1 MKKDAYYFPHFCN
14 ARGDRKIKRLT
25 KDLGVE
31 GYGLYFMLLE
41 VLREQEGFRFPLA
54 DVDLLADE
62 FRTSEAKLKTVLS
75 NYSLFEIDE
84 KQMFFSPKFDEYMEP
99 YLKMKNQRIEA
110 AKKSV
115 ESRRKKIEIA
125 QTIVE
130 RPLNDRKTNAET
142 TVQTTVKQSKEKKSK
157 EKDITHF
164 ANTCFSFEEFWETYK
179 RKKDRARA
187 EKVYSKISEANRQKI
202 KDTLEAY
209 VQNTEVQFRKYP
221 VSYLNGENWNDEIN
235 VSVAAGGPMA
245 TKPRVLNRVQ
255 D

>member
-115 ESRRKKIEIA
+115 EARRKKIEIA
-125 QTIVE
+125 QTTVE
-130 RPLNDRKTNAET
+130 RPLNDKRPLNKVKKRKVKKKILRILQIRALALKNFGKHTKGRKTE
-142 TVQTTVKQSKEKKSK
+142 QEPKKLIQK
-157 EKDITHF
+157 FLKLTG
-164 ANTCFSFEEFWETYK
+164 
-179 RKKDRARA
+179 RK
-187 EKVYSKISEANRQKI
+187 
-202 KDTLEAY
+202 
-209 VQNTEVQFRKYP
+209 
-221 VSYLNGENWNDEIN
+221 
-235 VSVAAGGPMA
+235 
-245 TKPRVLNRVQ
+245 
-255 D
+255 

>member
-115 ESRRKKIEIA
+115 EARRKKIEIA
-125 QTIVE
+125 QTTVE
-130 RPLNDRKTNAET
+130 RPLNDRKTNVET
-142 TVQTTVKQSKEKKSK
+142 TVETTVKQSKEKKSK

-187 EKVYSKISEANRQKI
+187 EKIYSKISEADRQKI

-209 VQNTEVQFRKYP
+209 VQSTEVQFRKYP
-221 VSYLNGENWNDEIN
+221 ASYLRGQNWNDEIIQN
-235 VSVAAGGPMA
+235 EYKKQEEY
-245 TKPRVLNRVQ
+245 KPRKLKRLEE
-255 D
+255 